1 MMGDREARIQ
11 VRCNVCGADD
21 AEAVHPEVRL
31 VRCRSCGMGY
41 LNPQPSDDELAR
53 LYTDDYYTRPIDPG
67 GPSYLENR
75 AGLERFFDGRL
86 RRIER
91 LVRPGRLLEVGC
103 GLGYLLNVARR
114 RAWRA
119 VGLEVSEFA
128 AAYAQRELGLD
139 VRRQTL
145 EAAALPDAAFD
156 AVVMRDLLEHTRD
169 PRATLHHARRA
180 LRTGGV
186 LALSMPNFASLN
198 ARLGGLAWRHL
209 RPAQHLWHF
218 TPECIARLLRECG
231 LALAECTSR
240 YDSPA
245 TREVYAA
252 LRAAATGETPVP
264 PSRGQRVAQASSL
277 WALAWHAALRGD
289 IVFLPLGSPA
299 RRLLRAAATICACIA
314 RPFRARLQD
323 DILEL
328 LALKQEA
335 GR

>member
-31 VRCRSCGMGY
+31 VRCRGCGLGY
-41 LNPQPSDDELAR
+41 LNPQPSDEELAR

-67 GPSYLENR
+67 GLSYLENR

-91 LVRPGRLLEVGC
+91 LTRRGRILEVGC
-103 GLGYLLNVARR
+103 GLGYLLDAARR
-114 RAWRA
+114 RGWSV

-128 AAYAQRELGLD
+128 AAYAQREFGLD

-145 EAAALPDAAFD
+145 EAAGLPDEGFD

-169 PRATLHHARRA
+169 PRATLMHARRV
-180 LRTGGV
+180 LRDGGV
-186 LALSMPNFASLN
+186 LALSVPSFASLN
-198 ARLGGLAWRHL
+198 ARLGGLRWRHL

-218 TPECIARLLRECG
+218 TPECVARLLRECG
-231 LALAECTSR
+231 FKTAECASR

-252 LRAAATGETPVP
+252 LSDPAA
-264 PSRGQRVAQASSL
+264 RRR
-277 WALAWHAALRGD
+277 LAWHAALRGD
-289 IVFLPLGSPA
+289 IVFLPLGSTA
-299 RRLLRAAATICACIA
+299 RRLLRAAAIICACIA
-314 RPFRARLQD
+314 PPFRARLQD